1 MNADVH
7 DKVRERIAYDDADAT
22 VNEHL
27 AQCADCQRWA
37 NRLDGIRSAAVHL
50 GTKHPTS
57 AQQVDQIA
65 LAVHGATRGRQ
76 RRRVAGW
83 VSVAAVTVAAVG
95 VATLA
100 SRDSAPDRL
109 AAVADV
115 YAVDGTRFV
124 FEASATVALPEMGA
138 VGDLQPV
145 VLRSFPVC
153 ATEPTPSSEFPTGAD
168 LGDMVD
174 ELLSAEPCVALSG
187 LRDEL
192 GPRAQA
198 AADSLNLQATS
209 AARRIEQLEAT
220 TSDGD
225 ALVRQSAQSA
235 IVEARASLGTAQE
248 DLLELRDAQN
258 ESVNQL
264 AEVAQSANSG
274 AQGGFQPAARDSV
287 FALAAVLD
295 NTSSTDVTRNAVEWN
310 TLGTGTWTR
319 STVELSGTATS
330 DAGSATVFDSVD
342 NDPLAL
348 AQVLFADP
356 DTLLAVLRGA
366 PTSSGASVRWT
377 VPTDVASIQGANP
390 FEAEATFTSTGFDRL
405 QLSTRRADGTVIT
418 ITFIPAR

>member
-7 DKVRERIAYDDADAT
+7 DKVRERIAYDDADAK
-22 VNEHL
+22 VSEHL

-37 NRLDGIRSAAVHL
+37 NRLDGIRSAAADL
-50 GTKHPTS
+50 GKEHPS
-57 AQQVDQIA
+57 NAQQVDQIVS
-65 LAVHGATRGRQ
+65 AVHGAARGRL
-76 RRRVAGW
+76 RLRVAGW
-83 VSVAAVTVAAVG
+83 ASVASVAVAAVA

-109 AAVADV
+109 ADVADV

-124 FEASATVALPEMGA
+124 FEASATVALPEMAA
-138 VGDLQPV
+138 VRDLQPV

-153 ATEPTPSSEFPTGAD
+153 ATEPSPSSEFPTGAD

-174 ELLSAEPCVALSG
+174 ELLTAEPCVALSA
-187 LRDEL
+187 LRNEL

-198 AADSLNLQATS
+198 AADSLNLRAAA
-209 AARRIEQLEAT
+209 AARRIEQLEGT
-220 TSDGD
+220 TGDGD

-274 AQGGFQPAARDSV
+274 APVGFQPAARDSV
-287 FALAAVLD
+287 LALAAVLD
-295 NTSSTDVTRNAVEWN
+295 YTSSTDVDRDAVEWD
-310 TLGTGTWTR
+310 TLGTGTWMR
-319 STVELSGTATS
+319 SAVELSGTATS
-330 DAGSATVFDSVD
+330 DTGSATVFDSVD

-348 AQVLFADP
+348 AQVLFTDP

-366 PTSSGASVRWT
+366 PASSGASVRWT
-377 VPTDVASIQGANP
+377 VPTDIASIQGATP
-390 FEAEATFTSTGFDRL
+390 FDAEATFTSTGFDRL
-405 QLSTRRADGTVIT
+405 QLSTRRSDGTVIT

>member
-1 MNADVH
+1 MTADIH

-27 AQCADCQRWA
+27 AQCVDCQRWA
-37 NRLDGIRSAAVHL
+37 NRLDGIRSAAADL
-50 GTKHPTS
+50 GTEHPTD
-57 AQQVDQIA
+57 AHQVDQIA
-65 LAVHGATRGRQ
+65 LAVHGATRSRQ

-83 VSVAAVTVAAVG
+83 ASVAAVTVAAAG

-109 AAVADV
+109 AAAADL
-115 YAVDGTRFV
+115 YAEDGTRFV
-124 FEASATVALPEMGA
+124 FEASATVALPERGT

-153 ATEPTPSSEFPTGAD
+153 ATEPSPSSEFPTGAD

-174 ELLSAEPCVALSG
+174 ELLTAEPCVALSG
-187 LRDEL
+187 LRNEL

-198 AADSLNLQATS
+198 AADSLNLQATA
-209 AARRIEQLEAT
+209 AARRIAELEAT
-220 TSDGD
+220 TGDGD

-235 IVEARASLGTAQE
+235 IVEAQARLSTAQE
-248 DLLELRDAQN
+248 KLLELSDAQN

-274 AQGGFQPAARDSV
+274 APGGFQPAARDSV
-287 FALAAVLD
+287 LALAAVLD
-295 NTSSTDVTRNAVEWN
+295 NTASTDVTRDAVEWD
-310 TLGTGTWTR
+310 TLGTGTWMR
-319 STVELSGTATS
+319 SAVELSGTATS
-330 DAGSATVFDSVD
+330 DTGSATVFDSVD

-348 AQVLFADP
+348 AQVLFSDP

-366 PTSSGASVRWT
+366 PASSGASVRWT
-377 VPTDVASIQGANP
+377 VPADLASIQGANP

-405 QLSTRRADGTVIT
+405 QLNTRRSDGTVIT

>member
-1 MNADVH
+1 MTADIH

-27 AQCADCQRWA
+27 AQCVDCQRWA
-37 NRLDGIRSAAVHL
+37 NRLDGIRSAAADL
-50 GTKHPTS
+50 GTEHPTD
-57 AQQVDQIA
+57 AHQVDQIA
-65 LAVHGATRGRQ
+65 LAVHGATRSRQ

-83 VSVAAVTVAAVG
+83 ASVAAVTVAAAG

-109 AAVADV
+109 AAAADL
-115 YAVDGTRFV
+115 YAEDGTRFV
-124 FEASATVALPEMGA
+124 FEASATVALPERGT

-153 ATEPTPSSEFPTGAD
+153 ATEPSPSSEFPTGAD

-174 ELLSAEPCVALSG
+174 ELLTAEPCVALSG
-187 LRDEL
+187 LRNEL

-198 AADSLNLQATS
+198 AADSLNLQATA
-209 AARRIEQLEAT
+209 AARRIEELEAT
-220 TSDGD
+220 TGDGD

-235 IVEARASLGTAQE
+235 IVEAQARLSTAQE
-248 DLLELRDAQN
+248 KLLELSDAQN

-274 AQGGFQPAARDSV
+274 APGGFQPAARDSV
-287 FALAAVLD
+287 LALAAVLD
-295 NTSSTDVTRNAVEWN
+295 NTASTDVTRDAVEWD
-310 TLGTGTWTR
+310 TLGTGTWMR
-319 STVELSGTATS
+319 SAVELSGTATS
-330 DAGSATVFDSVD
+330 DTGSATVFDSVD

-348 AQVLFADP
+348 AQVLFSDP

-366 PTSSGASVRWT
+366 PASSGASVRWT
-377 VPTDVASIQGANP
+377 VPADLASIQGANP

-405 QLSTRRADGTVIT
+405 QLNTRRSDGTVIT

>member
-1 MNADVH
+1 MTADIH
-7 DKVRERIAYDDADAT
+7 DKVRERIAYDDTDET
-22 VNEHL
+22 VGEHL
-27 AQCADCQRWA
+27 AQCSACQRWA
-37 NRLDGIRSAAVHL
+37 NRLDGIRSAAADL
-50 GTKHPTS
+50 GTQHPTD

-65 LAVHGATRGRQ
+65 LAVHGATRSRQ
-76 RRRVAGW
+76 RRRMAGW
-83 VSVAAVTVAAVG
+83 ASVAAVTVAAVA

-100 SRDSAPDRL
+100 SGDSAPDRL

-138 VGDLQPV
+138 VDDLQPV
-145 VLRSFPVC
+145 ALRSFPVC

-174 ELLSAEPCVALSG
+174 DLLSAEPCVALSG

-198 AADSLNLQATS
+198 AADSLSLQATS
-209 AARRIEQLEAT
+209 AARRIEQLEGT

-225 ALVRQSAQSA
+225 ALVRQSALSV

-258 ESVNQL
+258 ETVNQL

-274 AQGGFQPAARDSV
+274 APGGFQPAARDSV
-287 FALAAVLD
+287 LALAAVLD
-295 NTSSTDVTRNAVEWN
+295 NTSSADVDRDAVEWD

-319 STVELSGTATS
+319 SVVELSGTATS
-330 DAGSATVFDSVD
+330 DTGSATVFDSVD

-348 AQVLFADP
+348 AQVLF
-356 DTLLAVLRGA
+356 
-366 PTSSGASVRWT
+366 
-377 VPTDVASIQGANP
+377 
-390 FEAEATFTSTGFDRL
+390 
-405 QLSTRRADGTVIT
+405 LSLIH
-418 ITFIPAR
+418 I

>member
-1 MNADVH
+1 MTADIH

-27 AQCADCQRWA
+27 AQCVDCQRWA
-37 NRLDGIRSAAVHL
+37 NRLDGIRSAAADL
-50 GTKHPTS
+50 GTEHPTD
-57 AQQVDQIA
+57 AHQVDQIA
-65 LAVHGATRGRQ
+65 LAVHGATRSRQ

-83 VSVAAVTVAAVG
+83 ASVAAVTVAAAG

-109 AAVADV
+109 AAAADL
-115 YAVDGTRFV
+115 YAEDGTRFV
-124 FEASATVALPEMGA
+124 FEASATVALPERGT

-153 ATEPTPSSEFPTGAD
+153 ATEPSPSSEFPTGAD

-174 ELLSAEPCVALSG
+174 ELLTAEPCVALSG
-187 LRDEL
+187 LRNEL

-198 AADSLNLQATS
+198 AADSLNLQATA
-209 AARRIEQLEAT
+209 AARRIEELEAT
-220 TSDGD
+220 TGDGD

-235 IVEARASLGTAQE
+235 IVEAQARLSTAQE
-248 DLLELRDAQN
+248 KLLELSDAQN

-274 AQGGFQPAARDSV
+274 APGGFQPAARDSV
-287 FALAAVLD
+287 LALAAVLD
-295 NTSSTDVTRNAVEWN
+295 NTASTDVTRDAVEWD
-310 TLGTGTWTR
+310 TLGTGTWMR
-319 STVELSGTATS
+319 SAVELSGTATS
-330 DAGSATVFDSVD
+330 DTGSATVFDSVD

-348 AQVLFADP
+348 AQVLFTDP

-366 PTSSGASVRWT
+366 PASSGASVRWT
-377 VPTDVASIQGANP
+377 VPTDVASIQGATP

-405 QLSTRRADGTVIT
+405 QLSTRRSDGTVIT

>member
-7 DKVRERIAYDDADAT
+7 DKVRERIAYDDTDDT

-27 AQCADCQRWA
+27 AQCVDCQSWA
-37 NRLDGIRSAAVHL
+37 NRLDGIRSAAADL
-50 GTKHPTS
+50 GTEPQTS

-65 LAVHGATRGRQ
+65 LAVHGATRSRQ

-83 VSVAAVTVAAVG
+83 ASVAAVTVAAVG

-109 AAVADV
+109 ADVADV

-124 FEASATVALPEMGA
+124 FEASATVALPEMAA
-138 VGDLQPV
+138 VRDLQPV

-153 ATEPTPSSEFPTGAD
+153 ATEPSPSSEFPTGAD

-174 ELLSAEPCVALSG
+174 ELLTAEPCVALSA
-187 LRDEL
+187 LRNEL

-198 AADSLNLQATS
+198 AADSLNLRAAA
-209 AARRIEQLEAT
+209 AARRIEQLEGT

-274 AQGGFQPAARDSV
+274 APGGFRPAARDSV
-287 FALAAVLD
+287 LALAAVLD
-295 NTSSTDVTRNAVEWN
+295 NTSSTDVTRNAVEWD
-310 TLGTGTWTR
+310 TLGTGTWMR
-319 STVELSGTATS
+319 SAVELSGTATS
-330 DAGSATVFDSVD
+330 DTGSATVFDSVD

-348 AQVLFADP
+348 AQVLFTDP
-356 DTLLAVLRGA
+356 DTLLALLRGA
-366 PTSSGASVRWT
+366 PASSGASVRWT
-377 VPTDVASIQGANP
+377 VPADVASIQGATP
-390 FEAEATFTSTGFDRL
+390 FEAKATFTSAGFDRV
-405 QLSTRRADGTVIT
+405 QVSTRRSDGTVIT